1 LLTRLAAVLALAEHL
16 DRSRDG
22 TIDVVGVRDHGE
34 SLELE
39 LGLARS
45 GDEVLARWGAERQA
59 DLFRRAFGRELS
71 VA

>member
-1 LLTRLAAVLALAEHL
+1 MATILVVDDNDAMREVAAMQLQTLGYEVIVASDA
-16 DRSRDG
+16 
-22 TIDVVGVRDHGE
+22 VVGVP
-34 SLELE
+34 
-39 LGLARS
+39 LAY